1 MKSIVGVVCLAEVG
15 GATAL
20 AFSLT
25 AGAFLVTSRVVR
37 RGVVGLGAAALI
49 SYRYRAGRGVPRSR
63 GRGRDEKRQSWFG
76 PRRSGFGC
84 GHAHGS
90 VPAAL
95 AVLLA
100 VEISFRLNS

>member
-1 MKSIVGVVCLAEVG
+1 MTSIVGVVCLAEAG
-15 GATAL
+15 GTTAL

-25 AGAFLVTSRVVR
+25 TGAFLMTSRVLR

-49 SYRYRAGRGVPRSR
+49 SYRHRAGRGVPRSR
-63 GRGRDEKRQSWFG
+63 GRGGDEKRQTWYG
-76 PRRSGFGC
+76 PRRSGFGWC
-84 GHAHGS
+84 HAHGS